1 MSHIHLRRLVL
12 RYQGLFDFEG
22 LYHHIVE
29 FFEKRHYEYV
39 EKRWKEK
46 DFSPLGRERVIKMAP
61 EKFVTEY
68 LMYEYD
74 IVWNNMDVHT
84 VDVVR
89 NGKTVKLTWARF
101 ELTVE
106 AQLVVDWQKLGKN
119 NPKTAKFFN
128 EKVLKR
134 EIIEVHAGTLIMEE
148 QRFIDEVKEYL
159 RMEVTRVNKT

>member
-22 LYHHIVE
+22 LYERIVH
-29 FFEKRHYEYV
+29 FFESRYYDYV

-61 EKFVTEY
+61 EKNITEY
-68 LMYEYD
+68 LKYEYA
-74 IVWNNMDVHT
+74 IQWNNMDLHT
-84 VDVVR
+84 VEVVR
-89 NGKTVKLTWARF
+89 NGKTVELTWARF

-106 AQLVVDWQKLGKN
+106 AFIDIDWQKMGKS

-128 EKVLKR
+128 EKVIKR
-134 EIIEVHAGTLIMEE
+134 EITEVYAADLILEE
-148 QRFIDEVKEYL
+148 QRFVDDVKEFL
-159 RMEVTRVNKT
+159 HMEVTRTNK